1 MVNRHYGS
9 PDVLELEEIDRPE
22 IKDDEVLVR
31 VRAAAV
37 NPPDWAGVHGEPYI
51 VRPAFGLRRP
61 QTPRPRHRPGRASSR
76 PSAGT

>member
-9 PDVLELEEIDRPE
+9 PDVLKLEEIDRPV
-22 IKDDEVLVR
+22 IKDGQVLVR

-51 VRPAFGLRRP
+51 VRLAFGVRRP
-61 QTPRPRHRPGRASSR
+61 GSPSAAPTSPASSR
-76 PSAGT
+76 PSAGA